1 MAYLFVLVQVNHAFD
16 DAFHEQEELVLRELS
31 YVLVEASL
39 VAVISDDDEVLF
51 FVVEKELPGI

>member
-1 MAYLFVLVQVNHAFD
+1 
-16 DAFHEQEELVLRELS
+16 LVLRELS